1 MFYGS
6 RPKPLCPNL
15 KYRILT
21 YATFQLRNLQQQ
33 SPTVLHFSD
42 LSRSTA
48 LVIAWPK
55 GQGVVCWFGLLQLN
69 KMPTTSFTYLI
80 LNLVGALLIMYSL
93 LTDWNFTAFIIEA
106 IWALISLY
114 AMINQYFVRTGFFRQ
129 RKLLK

>member
-1 MFYGS
+1 MLRTTISKLLGEGGKMDLHGHDLIGMFGGV
-6 RPKPLCPNL
+6 C
-15 KYRILT
+15 ILAS
-21 YATFQLRNLQQQ
+21 Y
-33 SPTVLHFSD
+33 
-42 LSRSTA
+42 
-48 LVIAWPK
+48 
-55 GQGVVCWFGLLQLN
+55 GLLQLD